1 MAEQGAGMDTDGGD
15 FSALLAALP
24 IGAYRSRA
32 DGRMLRANAALVR
45 LNGYESESELLAAV
59 VDIASE
65 CYVQPQQ
72 RAEFE
77 RRLQSEGRL
86 VGLEYE
92 IFRHRTRERIWIS
105 ECAHAVHDAQ
115 GRLLYYEGTIEEIT
129 ARVLAE
135 QAQQRSQEQ
144 LQQLVALIPGVVYR
158 WSMTPDGQRRY
169 SYISEHVRTLYGLHP
184 EDVLSD
190 SEALTRLADPD
201 AMRRVAVAA
210 ERALQDETEL
220 RYELPIRL
228 ADGTRKWVQAISR
241 PAPAEDGLKTRVGV
255 LFDVTER
262 KSAESV
268 LLAQAEVWKRA
279 LEASGDGVW
288 DWRVAE
294 GIETFSPQCLALY
307 GLAPD
312 EVVSSPHLLDDR
324 THPDDVPGMQADRE
338 AHFSG
343 HAERYVNEHR
353 VQHKAGHWLWILS
366 RGMVIERDDQGR
378 PLRMV
383 GTHTDITA
391 RKQADVL
398 RHERD
403 RAAAADQT
411 KTQFLSRVSHE
422 LRTPLNA
429 VLGFA
434 QLLAMQ
440 PPASPAQAGW
450 VGHILASG
458 RHLLSLLD
466 DVLDLSSAET
476 GQLQIHLEPLA
487 LAPLVAE
494 ALLMFEAQA
503 QAAGVVIATDLPAAP
518 QGLVRSDRKRL
529 LQVLSN
535 LLSNAIKYNRPGGWV
550 RLSLQP
556 EGDHWRLEVSDSG
569 PGLSTEQQAL
579 LFQPFERLGAQRG
592 PIAGTGLG
600 LALSR
605 QLAQAMGIDI
615 TVRSAPGRGSVF
627 SLRLPAA

>member
-1 MAEQGAGMDTDGGD
+1 MDTGGGD
-15 FSALLAALP
+15 FSDLLAALP

-32 DGRMLRANAALVR
+32 DGRMLRANPALVR
-45 LNGYESESELLAAV
+45 LNGYEAESELLAAV
-59 VDIASE
+59 SDIATE
-65 CYVQPQQ
+65 WYVQPER

-77 RRLQSEGRL
+77 RLMRSEGRL
-86 VGLEYE
+86 VGFESE
-92 IFRHRTRERIWIS
+92 IYRHRTRERIWIS
-105 ECAHAVHDAQ
+105 ECAHAVRDAQ
-115 GRLLYYEGTIEEIT
+115 GQLLYYEGTVEEIT

-135 QAQQRSQEQ
+135 QALQRSQEQ
-144 LQQLVALIPGVVYR
+144 LQQLVELIPGMVYR
-158 WSMTPDGQRRY
+158 VSIEPGGRRRY
-169 SYISEHVRTLYGLHP
+169 RYVSEHVRTLYHVEP
-184 EDVLSD
+184 KDVLAD
-190 SEALTRLADPD
+190 SELLIRMVEPGHAHRLVAMAARATADE
-201 AMRRVAVAA
+201 A
-210 ERALQDETEL
+210 EL
-220 RYELPIRL
+220 RYELPVQL

-241 PAPAEDGLKTRVGV
+241 PAPPEGGLRTRVGV

-262 KSAESV
+262 KSVESD

-294 GIETFSPQCLALY
+294 GIETLSPQCLALY
-307 GLAPD
+307 GIAPN
-312 EVVSSPHLLDDR
+312 EFAASPHTLDMR
-324 THPDDVPGMQADRE
+324 THPDDVPGMNADRE

-343 HAERYVNEHR
+343 RAERYVNEHR
-353 VQHKAGHWLWILS
+353 VQHKDGHWLWILS
-366 RGMVIERDDQGR
+366 RGMVIERDEQGR

-391 RKQADVL
+391 RKQADAL
-398 RHERD
+398 RHERN
-403 RAAAADQT
+403 RAAAADQA

-434 QLLAMQ
+434 QLLEMQ
-440 PPASPAQAGW
+440 PPATPVQAGW
-450 VGHILASG
+450 VGHILSSG

-476 GQLQIHLEPLA
+476 GQLQVHLEPVA
-487 LAPLVAE
+487 LEPLLAE

-503 QAAGVVIATDLPAAP
+503 LAAGVTLTRDLAATPQDQVIA
-518 QGLVRSDRKRL
+518 DRKRL

-535 LLSNAIKYNRPGGWV
+535 LLSNAIKYNQRGGWV

-556 EGDHWRLEVSDSG
+556 DGECQRLDVADSG
-569 PGLSTEQQAL
+569 PGLSPEQQAL

-605 QLAQAMGIDI
+605 QLAQAMGTDI
-615 TVRSAPGRGSVF
+615 TVRSAPGQGSVF
-627 SLRLPAA
+627 SLALRAA